1 MPDGKQGRALPG
13 PARGEPP
20 LDRPRLRDAFQGRSL
35 WRSLR
40 RSLDLALLPLSACST
55 VLSPAAFDGAQ
66 PEFRPETVFA
76 GATTSSGVLED
87 ASGAPTR
94 RLHVAGTGEVLPDG
108 TLRLAQAITFDDDSP
123 TRRTWLL
130 HRLDAHHYAGTLTDA
145 SGPVRAEA
153 YGSLFHL
160 RYPMRH
166 PFAATMEQW
175 LYLQPDGRTV
185 VNEATVRVLGLVVA
199 HLSERITRETP

>member
-1 MPDGKQGRALPG
+1 MRQSLNLAFLPCGIPAL
-13 PARGEPP
+13 A
-20 LDRPRLRDAFQGRSL
+20 
-35 WRSLR
+35 
-40 RSLDLALLPLSACST
+40 LSACAT
-55 VLSPAAFDGAQ
+55 VLPPAAFEASR
-66 PEFRPETVFA
+66 PEFRPDAVFA

-94 RLHVAGTGEVLPDG
+94 RFHVEGTGDVLPDG
-108 TLRLAQAITFDDDSP
+108 TLRLAQEITFDGDPP

-130 HRLDAHHYAGTLTDA
+130 RRLDAHRYAGTLTDA
-145 SGPVRAEA
+145 AGPVRAEA
-153 YGSLFHL
+153 YGALFHL

-166 PFAATMEQW
+166 PFAGAMEQW

-199 HLSERITRETP
+199 HLSERITREAP